1 MGDDRTHRYE
11 RSTAFDSYVRT
22 YIGDLHA
29 ILDAM
34 SIEGMSDLIALLHS
48 AYLCDKQV
56 FVMGNGG
63 SATTASH
70 LVCDLSKR
78 ATAAGHY
85 FRVIGLTDNMAVFS
99 AYANDD
105 GFDGVFAE
113 QLSRRVTGGDVVIG
127 ISASGNSRNVVN
139 AVRLAQSAGAIT
151 VGFTGMAGGQL
162 RDTVSLSIHVPSN
175 CMEQVED
182 VHLMVSHLVCFNLR
196 KVIAADLHLLP
207 RENASLVLQLGH
219 SRD

>member
-1 MGDDRTHRYE
+1 MGDDHARQHAT
-11 RSTAFDSYVRT
+11 STAFYSGVRT
-22 YIGDLHA
+22 YIGDLRA
-29 ILDAM
+29 ILDALPTEAI
-34 SIEGMSDLIALLHS
+34 SNLIALLHS

-78 ATAAGHY
+78 ATIAGRY
-85 FRVIGLTDNMAVFS
+85 FRVVGLTDNIAIFS

-105 GFDGVFAE
+105 GFDGVFVE
-113 QLSRRVTGGDVVIG
+113 QLARRVSCGDVVIG
-127 ISASGNSRNVVN
+127 ISASGNSRNVLN
-139 AVRLAQSAGAIT
+139 AVRLAQSVGAIT
-151 VGFTGMAGGQL
+151 VGLTGMDGGQL
-162 RDTVSLSIHVPSN
+162 RDIVSLSIHVPSN

-196 KVIAADLHLLP
+196 TIITEDLHP
-207 RENASLVLQLGH
+207 S
-219 SRD
+219 